1 MKKILE
7 TERFYFRELTPDD
20 APMFYSLNLDSEI
33 TRYTSDTA
41 FHSIAEAMDFL
52 ENYKD
57 YELHGYG
64 RWAIIEKA
72 TKESWGWCGLEK
84 RENGDVDMGYR
95 IFHDKWGKGCATE
108 CGKAC
113 VKYAFEELE
122 LEKLISEAVTENKA
136 SFRVM
141 ERIGFSYW
149 KDSKD
154 NNYDT
159 LVYHFKIEDYKKTS
173 D

>member
-7 TERFYFRELTPDD
+7 TERFYLRELTPDD
-20 APMFYSLNLDSEI
+20 APMFYSLNLDPEV
-33 TRYTSDTA
+33 TRYTGDSA

-57 YELHGYG
+57 YELNGFG
-64 RWAIIEKA
+64 RWAIIEKETNEA
-72 TKESWGWCGLEK
+72 WGWCGLKK
-84 RENGDVDMGYR
+84 RESGDIDMGYR

-113 VKYAFEELE
+113 VKHAFETLKLNEL
-122 LEKLISEAVTENKA
+122 IAEAVIENKA

-141 ERIGFSYW
+141 ERLGFKFW
-149 KDSKD
+149 KNGRDHD
-154 NNYDT
+154 YDT
-159 LVYHFKIEDYKKTS
+159 SIYRLRKEEFEAMNN
-173 D
+173 

>member
-1 MKKILE
+1 
-7 TERFYFRELTPDD
+7 
-20 APMFYSLNLDSEI
+20 
-33 TRYTSDTA
+33 
-41 FHSIAEAMDFL
+41 
-52 ENYKD
+52 
-57 YELHGYG
+57 
-64 RWAIIEKA
+64 
-72 TKESWGWCGLEK
+72 
-84 RENGDVDMGYR
+84 MGYR